1 MQNSREI
8 PKTITNLISN
18 DENEVEFFLAS
29 GLSYSH
35 RERERMSTFF
45 KTPKAAKL
53 RSESVAKEIKSDKRK
68 KTCRKTWKLQIW
80 QSRLKKNITS
90 LPKDAK
96 ISWRAMA
103 IKFNVLNKKGLR
115 PSSADQVLLEAAKTL
130 GVNTDHFNTNV
141 RVSGRDYMHRVK
153 RARHKLLYKAVSIP
167 TPWPPRLLHRKIRRR
182 QINRKLYVGEKIA
195 PKVIKRNK
203 ITATGHI

>member
-1 MQNSREI
+1 
-8 PKTITNLISN
+8 
-18 DENEVEFFLAS
+18 
-29 GLSYSH
+29 
-35 RERERMSTFF
+35 
-45 KTPKAAKL
+45 
-53 RSESVAKEIKSDKRK
+53 
-68 KTCRKTWKLQIW
+68 
-80 QSRLKKNITS
+80 
-90 LPKDAK
+90 
-96 ISWRAMA
+96 MA

-115 PSSADQVLLEAAKTL
+115 PSSADQVLPEAAKTL